1 MDFFGL
7 DIGSYKIKIVKLAKT
22 GNQYRLLSLG
32 NASSTSRGILS
43 DTESDL
49 TNLAT
54 IIKKLHQETKVN
66 TKNVVSSLPQDQ
78 VFTQVI
84 TLPKLSEDELNSALK
99 WEAERYVPIPLSEV
113 TLTHQII
120 GQINEGGKEKI
131 EVLLA
136 AAPNRLIDR
145 MLTVLKTAGLNPISL
160 EIEIMAVARSLVA
173 PETPEVTM
181 IIDLGAKATDIA
193 VLEKGQIIFVRS
205 IATAGEA
212 LTRAVA
218 SGLGLD
224 INQAEAYKKAYGA
237 DPGKLEGKMIS
248 VLMPVID
255 VLVSEIEKI
264 IQFFQLEKNKPIN
277 RIILSGGT
285 ASLSE
290 ISALLVKNLNVE
302 IQIGDSFG
310 RILKDDLVKKIPAQE
325 IPLYAIAAGLAMKE
339 IG

>member
-7 DIGSYKIKIVKLAKT
+7 DIGSYKIKIVKLAKI
-22 GNQYRLLSLG
+22 GSQYRLLSLG

-43 DTESDL
+43 DIESDL
-49 TNLAT
+49 TNLTT

-66 TKNVVSSLPQDQ
+66 TKNVVCSLPQDQ

-120 GQINEGGKEKI
+120 GQINEEGKEKI

-145 MLTVLKTAGLNPISL
+145 ILTVLKTAGFNPISL
-160 EIEIMAVARSLVA
+160 ELEIMAVARSLIA
-173 PETPEVTM
+173 PENPEVTM

-218 SGLGLD
+218 NGLGLN

-237 DPGKLEGKMIS
+237 DPKKLEGKMMTS
-248 VLMPVID
+248 LMPIIN

-277 RIILSGGT
+277 RVILSGGT
-285 ASLSE
+285 ASLLE
-290 ISALLVKNLNVE
+290 ISALLAKNLNVE
-302 IQIGDSFG
+302 IQIGDPFSQV
-310 RILKDDLVKKIPAQE
+310 LKDDLVKKIPAQD
-325 IPLYAIAAGLAMKE
+325 IPLYAIATGLSMKE
-339 IG
+339 IE